1 MSPRIDRLLPGHW
14 SAAGAEVMD
23 PADKKLIEQLLTGD
37 IEALAAYV
45 ESVRLQLLAFI
56 ARRLGS
62 GLGRKIEPEDILQ
75 EVSSEAVRSLPK
87 TDLNEGSVF
96 SWLCQIAEH
105 RIIDAHRHFF
115 AAQKRDAG
123 REVPLQAPAAGQ
135 EGGGI
140 VNLLVASM
148 TTPSQ
153 AFSRNVRELRLRVAL
168 EELPADQREVLRLRY
183 VENLPTKQ
191 IAQQLDKTDGALRV
205 MISRCLKRLESLLDQ
220 P

>member
-1 MSPRIDRLLPGHW
+1 MTS
-14 SAAGAEVMD
+14 
-23 PADKKLIEQLLTGD
+23 ADKNLIEPLLNGD
-37 IEALAAYV
+37 VEALAAYV
-45 ESVRLQLLAFI
+45 QSVSPQLLAFI
-56 ARRLGS
+56 QRRLGS
-62 GLGRKIEPEDILQ
+62 GLGRKIEAEDILQ
-75 EVSSEAVRSLPK
+75 EVSSEAVRSLPQTELK
-87 TDLNEGSVF
+87 ADRVF

-115 AAQKRDAG
+115 GAQKRDAG
-123 REVPLQAPAAGQ
+123 REVPLQAPAAGK

-140 VNLLVASM
+140 VDLLVASM

-168 EELPADQREVLRLRY
+168 EELPPEQQEVLRLRY
-183 VENLPTKQ
+183 VQNLPTKD
-191 IAQQLDKTDGALRV
+191 IAQRLGKTDGALRV